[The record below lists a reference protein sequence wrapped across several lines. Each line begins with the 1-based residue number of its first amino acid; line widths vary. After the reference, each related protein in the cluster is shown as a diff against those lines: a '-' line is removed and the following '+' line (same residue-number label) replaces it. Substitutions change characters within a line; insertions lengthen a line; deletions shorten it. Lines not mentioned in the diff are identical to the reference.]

1 MGLELIVWGVC
12 PAFLGG
18 ALVAATVSMS
28 ARHRTLPQVLLSVG
42 TVTLCVYALW
52 VLWRIFVLGAWPT
65 FLPHLLIGISV
76 ALYVLQVV
84 FHRRSL

>member
-12 PAFLGG
+12 PALLGG
-18 ALVAATVSMS
+18 ALISASVSLS
-28 ARHRTLPQVLLSVG
+28 ARRRTLPQVLLSVG

-65 FLPHLLIGISV
+65 FVPHLLIGISV

-84 FHRRSL
+84 FHRRTL